1 MLLTSALTLTTLL
14 ALRYSVNALIVR
26 GLRAP
31 RVAHQ
36 RTPADLG
43 LAAQTVQLP
52 VGADKSLFAWYVPGR
67 AHTPAPAVV
76 VMHGWGANA
85 SLMLPALAPLHEA
98 GFAVLLLDARCHG
111 ASDGDTFA
119 SLPRFAQDIDAG
131 LDWLARQPGVNP
143 AQLCVLGHSVGAGAA
158 LLCASRRTDIRAVVS
173 LSAFA
178 HPHEIMRRWLAEL
191 HIPYPVLGWYVM
203 RHVQHVIQARFDDI
217 APLTSIARVTCPVL
231 LIHGSQDELVPLDDA
246 RRLQAA
252 GIAGRVHKLTI
263 EGGHDPSEALQA
275 DAAQVLDFLQ
285 RSLHAAPPHPVG
297 DTANMG
303 AISAPA

>member
-36 RTPADLG
+36 RTPAELG
-43 LAAQTVQLP
+43 IAAQTLQLP
-52 VGADKSLFAWYVPGR
+52 VGAGKSLFAWYVP
-67 AHTPAPAVV
+67 ASAATPAPAVLI
-76 VMHGWGANA
+76 MHGWGANA

-111 ASDGDTFA
+111 ASDGETFT

-131 LDWLARQPGVNP
+131 LDWLAQQPDVNP
-143 AQLCVLGHSVGAGAA
+143 AQLAVLGHSVGAGAA
-158 LLCASRRTDIRAVVS
+158 LLCASRRPDVRAVVS

-178 HPHEIMRRWLAEL
+178 HPREIMRRWLAEL
-191 HIPYPVLGWYVM
+191 HIPYPILGWYVI
-203 RHVQHVIQARFDDI
+203 RHVQQVIGARFDDI
-217 APLTSIARVTCPVL
+217 APLTSIARITCPVL
-231 LIHGSQDELVPLDDA
+231 LIHGAHDELVPLEDA

-252 GIAGRVHKLTI
+252 GFAGKVQGLTI
-263 EGGHDPSEALQA
+263 QGGHDPSAALQA
-275 DAAQVLDFLQ
+275 DTAHVVDFLQ
-285 RSLHAAPPHPVG
+285 HSLC
-297 DTANMG
+297 TAN
-303 AISAPA
+303 IQYPSPAA